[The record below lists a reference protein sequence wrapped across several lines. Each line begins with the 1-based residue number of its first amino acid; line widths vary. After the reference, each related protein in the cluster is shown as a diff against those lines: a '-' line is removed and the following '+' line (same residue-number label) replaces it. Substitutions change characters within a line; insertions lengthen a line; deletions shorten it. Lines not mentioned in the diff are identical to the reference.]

1 MASQGRKVLMENEF
15 DLRSYIRMVIK
26 HRWLIVATT
35 VLAALA
41 ALFATRSVA
50 PVYEATAGILIA
62 QAYTRITF
70 DPRFQTVESDIG
82 RYTADREARRWAL
95 AALVQ
100 NGQIAAQVAERLDGE
115 MDTEKLDPARLLAM
129 VSGRP
134 KKVEGTSVAKSSD
147 FIEIRVAAS
156 DPVEA
161 ALVANAWAEIYVDY
175 VNSLYSGGSE
185 SYDAVQ
191 RQVFV
196 SFETYERAEQVL
208 VAFIAGSQIDDLNWQ
223 IQEKQQLINELQAS
237 KQSVFTESVWAER
250 VRLSHY
256 YAASE
261 KLGRL
266 LEDARA
272 LKRQIERSE
281 APATA
286 ANELALILLKAQ
298 VFASSEALP
307 DHLEVQIDL
316 SGGENPGADDQVADI
331 KALVE
336 VVEGRLAELDEAI
349 AEQSLVLLGGGGY
362 DALALEDQPEGS
374 SAFRRDY

>member
-1 MASQGRKVLMENEF
+1 MENEF

-100 NGQIAAQVAERLDGE
+100 NGQIAAQVAEQLDGE

-349 AEQSLVLLGGGGY
+349 AEQSLVLLGGGPQTGRFECRKLY
-362 DALALEDQPEGS
+362 DLVIPRPDEG
-374 SAFRRDY
+374 